1 MSMRRICMRVI
12 VFLAILGFFLALPD
26 TGWFPDGQR
35 PSGLMADSDV
45 VLTGQD
51 ADKSPPLVVR
61 IFVDGSIN
69 PITANYIVEQLVK
82 AEKDKAGLLIL
93 QLDTPGGLMSSMR
106 QIVKAILASPVPVAV
121 YVAPSGARAAS
132 AGVFITLAAPIAVMA
147 PGTTIGAAHPV
158 TVGGGGFFGG
168 KKKEGEKES
177 GKDGK
182 GKAASPPPEGDI
194 MATKILNDTVAFIRS
209 IAAKNGR
216 NVEWAERA
224 VRESISS
231 TGTEAVKEGVV
242 DFIAPDVDALLKG
255 IEGMEVTVSGGKR
268 IIALSGARIEDRPMG
283 TRRRILAVITDPNVA
298 YLLMLLGIF
307 GIFFE
312 LVNPGVILPGVL
324 GGISIILAF
333 FSFQLLP
340 VNYAGVLLIL
350 FALVLFVL
358 EVKVVSFGMLTVGG
372 ILSLVLGS
380 LMFFNSADPYYRVSL
395 SLIFG
400 MTGIIVLI
408 FVVLLGFAVRI
419 RMRKVT
425 TGIEGLIGEVG
436 VAGTDLA
443 PEGKIMIHGEIWSA
457 VSTETI
463 KSGEKVKVTEA
474 DGLSLKVKRVN
485 TEQ

>member
-1 MSMRRICMRVI
+1 MSMRRISLRVI
-12 VFLAILGFFLALPD
+12 IFLVALGFAQFIPGPGSFFGGQFS
-26 TGWFPDGQR
+26 TG
-35 PSGLMADSDV
+35 LLADSDV
-45 VLTGQD
+45 SPTGQNTED
-51 ADKSPPLVVR
+51 GVPLVVR
-61 IFVDGSIN
+61 IVVDGSIN
-69 PITANYIVEQLVK
+69 PITANYIEEQLVQ
-82 AEKDKAGLLIL
+82 ADKDKAKLLVL

-168 KKKEGEKES
+168 KKSKEGGKKS
-177 GKDGK
+177 GKDGEEK
-182 GKAASPPPEGDI
+182 TASPPPEGDV

-216 NVEWAERA
+216 NVKWAERA

-231 TGTEAVKEGVV
+231 TETEAVKEGVV
-242 DFIAPDVDALLKG
+242 DFVAANMDELLKKV
-255 IEGMEVTVSGGKR
+255 EGMTVAVAGGKR
-268 IIALSGARIEDRPMG
+268 TLALSGAHVEDRLMG

-358 EVKVVSFGMLTVGG
+358 EVKVVSFGMLSVGG

-400 MTGIIVLI
+400 MTGLIALLFIV
-408 FVVLLGFAVRI
+408 VLGFAVRI
-419 RMRKVT
+419 RVRKPT

-436 VAGTDLA
+436 VADTDLA
-443 PEGKIMIHGEIWSA
+443 PEGKIKVHGEIWSA
-457 VSTETI
+457 ASTEPVRA
-463 KSGEKVKVTEA
+463 GEKVEVTEVN
-474 DGLSLKVKRVN
+474 GLVLTVKRPN
-485 TEQ
+485 TE